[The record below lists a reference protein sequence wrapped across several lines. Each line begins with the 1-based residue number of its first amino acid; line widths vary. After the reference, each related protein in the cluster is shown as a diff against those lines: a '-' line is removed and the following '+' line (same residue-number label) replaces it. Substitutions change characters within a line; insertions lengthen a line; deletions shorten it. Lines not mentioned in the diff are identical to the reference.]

1 MRETRADTRRALL
14 EALGLHGVLFA
25 LLFAGLQW
33 SRDNAANAA
42 AGEPIDADLVD
53 PGALS
58 ASMRLA
64 LQREPESLPT
74 PVPEPL
80 DEPLPEPVPDEVPAP
95 LPEPVQPPAPGHPYR
110 GPTDNPGA
118 LRRRARRC

>member
-1 MRETRADTRRALL
+1 MRETRADTQRALV
-14 EALGLHGVLFA
+14 EAIGLHAVLFA

-42 AGEPIDADLVD
+42 AGEPIEADLVD

-58 ASMRLA
+58 ASMRRA

-74 PVPEPL
+74 PVPEPATL
-80 DEPLPEPVPDEVPAP
+80 
-95 LPEPVQPPAPGHPYR
+95 
-110 GPTDNPGA
+110 A
-118 LRRRARRC
+118 LLGMGLVGLGFNKRRKAAT